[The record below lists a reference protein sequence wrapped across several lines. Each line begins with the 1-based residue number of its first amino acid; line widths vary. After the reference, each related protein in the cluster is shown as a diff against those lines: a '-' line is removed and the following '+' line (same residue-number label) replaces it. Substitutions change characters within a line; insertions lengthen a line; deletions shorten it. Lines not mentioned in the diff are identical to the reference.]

1 MSNVRRLAVTPE
13 QIEAIYDDED
23 PARASELLAPVA
35 EAGDAIAQ
43 FYMGHLCEEAS
54 PPNREAA
61 IAWYRKA
68 SDGGYVE
75 GTHYLASF
83 TYFGFGTTQDIDEAL
98 RLFRVAA
105 EAGLDASQW
114 KLGQH
119 LMNQPGGREEAIGWL
134 NRAASQGHPASIDLL
149 AEAQRER
156 DA

>member
-1 MSNVRRLAVTPE
+1 MTPK
-13 QIEAIYDDED
+13 QIEAIYDNEE
-23 PARASELLAPVA
+23 PSRAWEMLYSIA
-35 EAGDAIAQ
+35 EGGDAVAQ
-43 FYMGHLCEEAS
+43 FYLGHLCDEAS

-61 IAWYRKA
+61 IEWYRKS
-68 SDGGYVE
+68 SDGGYVD

-83 TYFGFGTTQDIDEAL
+83 IYFGFGTPQDIEEAL
-98 RLFRVAA
+98 RLFRIAA

-119 LMNQPGGREEAIGWL
+119 LLGESSRREEALGWL
-134 NRAASQGHPASIDLL
+134 TRAASQGHPAAIELL